1 MVSFSY
7 LFNSIV
13 YLVGIHSIIFTYIP
27 SFTNNVDI
35 LYNGII
41 LYSNIKHFLEN
52 KYLYIKKKLYIFNI
66 IDCKKYL
73 FIEKNMIFNIFY
85 KDIKSLLFINNNF
98 LVYKDTIIGDV
109 NYINNYVFYFEH
121 PEHFIYEYCTF
132 KFISINITLNG
143 DKKYNLKLT
152 DDTNNYF
159 IVDNKLNK
167 YSLSYL
173 LSTQQGIIIG
183 NTPYVLEIIDHNVKI
198 FTITEMDE
206 LVFDLNTYTV
216 KKYEEKYYDE
226 DDVEDDVEEDNN
238 VEDDDVEDD
247 DCDIIDK
254 NDCDI
259 IDECK
264 NDINTG
270 YEL

>member
-1 MVSFSY
+1 MINYFGLSSVDNFNF
-7 LFNSIV
+7 LVTGFKGLNSIV

-143 DKKYNLKLT
+143 DKKYEDEK
-152 DDTNNYF
+152 
-159 IVDNKLNK
+159 VRA
-167 YSLSYL
+167 SVYL
-173 LSTQQGIIIG
+173 QG
-183 NTPYVLEIIDHNVKI
+183 
-198 FTITEMDE
+198 
-206 LVFDLNTYTV
+206 
-216 KKYEEKYYDE
+216 
-226 DDVEDDVEEDNN
+226 
-238 VEDDDVEDD
+238 
-247 DCDIIDK
+247 
-254 NDCDI
+254 
-259 IDECK
+259 
-264 NDINTG
+264 
-270 YEL
+270 